1 MRPATNPMKP
11 RSAVVPYSVAIVVGM
26 ALWFAAAALGGKREA
41 WDGPA
46 YWAGAWP
53 MAILVSG
60 WLGYS
65 FPDRPWRWALAL
77 FEAQFVAMAI
87 RNGELGNLWPM
98 GIVIFAVVALPAMGA
113 AWGGARLAR
122 AGGGQR

>member
-1 MRPATNPMKP
+1 MKP
-11 RSAVVPYSVAIVVGM
+11 RSAFVPFFVAIVVGM
-26 ALWFAAAALGGKREA
+26 ASWLVAAALGGRREA

-46 YWAGAWP
+46 YWVGAYP
-53 MAILVSG
+53 AAILVSG

-77 FEAQFVAMAI
+77 FEAQFVAMVV

-98 GIVIFAVVALPAMGA
+98 GIVMFAIVALPAMGA
-113 AWGGARLAR
+113 AWGAARLAR
-122 AGGGQR
+122 SREEASAG